1 MKRTC
6 KQCGKE
12 FVITQSE
19 INFYKSKNLSIPK
32 RCKECRQSNKQN
44 NKNRSANASRQESYV
59 PAAPQRKAKST
70 PVTTAVTI
78 ALVVLA
84 IVYAIFFKEPD
95 STPSS
100 SDSSNAPVSVTE
112 QTDLEFRN
120 DDLLYEHYEKHGREM
135 GFTSAEDYEEAAS
148 DVVENSEALQKTEAE
163 DGDMVYYLENT
174 NEFVIV
180 SPDGY
185 IRTYFLPE
193 DGIDYYNRQ

>member
-32 RCKECRQSNKQN
+32 RCKECRQN
-44 NKNRSANASRQESYV
+44 NKKRNENTGKEQTSMTYQ
-59 PAAPQRKAKST
+59 PPRKTKST

-78 ALVVLA
+78 ALVVFA
-84 IVYAIFFKEPD
+84 IIYAIFFKD
-95 STPSS
+95 DSSSTPSNTAS
-100 SDSSNAPVSVTE
+100 STSE
-112 QTDLEFRN
+112 QTTVNSLQDLEFRS
-120 DDLLYEHYEKHGREM
+120 DELLNEHYEKHGVEM
-135 GFTSAEDYEEAAS
+135 GFSSAEEYEEAAS
-148 DVVENSEALQKTEAE
+148 DVVENEDALQKTEAE
-163 DGDMVYYLENT
+163 DGDMVYYLEDT

>member
-32 RCKECRQSNKQN
+32 RCKECRQN
-44 NKNRSANASRQESYV
+44 NKKRSENTMKEQ
-59 PAAPQRKAKST
+59 PAVTYQPPRKTKGT

-78 ALVVLA
+78 ALVVFA
-84 IVYAIFFKEPD
+84 IIYSIFFKD
-95 STPSS
+95 DSVSTPSNTP
-100 SDSSNAPVSVTE
+100 SSNSEKTTVSDL
-112 QTDLEFRN
+112 QDLEFRN
-120 DDLLYEHYEKHGREM
+120 DELLYEHYEKHGKEM
-135 GFTSAEDYEEAAS
+135 GFDSAEQYEDAAS
-148 DVVENSEALQKTEAE
+148 DVVENSEVLQKTEAE
-163 DGDMVYYLENT
+163 DGDMVYYLEDT

>member
-32 RCKECRQSNKQN
+32 RCKECRQNNKQRKENVAKVEEVTSYQNSRKTN
-44 NKNRSANASRQESYV
+44 N
-59 PAAPQRKAKST
+59 T
-70 PVTTAVTI
+70 PVTKAVTV
-78 ALVVLA
+78 ALVVFA
-84 IVYAIFFKEPD
+84 VIYAIFFNGD
-95 STPSS
+95 SDNTSNTVSNTTTQSS
-100 SDSSNAPVSVTE
+100 L
-112 QTDLEFRN
+112 QDLEFRN
-120 DDLLYEHYEKHGREM
+120 DELLYEHYEKHGKEM
-135 GFTSAEDYEEAAS
+135 GFASADDYEEAAS
-148 DVVENSEALQKTEAE
+148 DVVENSNALHKTEAE
-163 DGDMVYYLENT
+163 DGDMVYYLERT

-193 DGIDYYNRQ
+193 DGIEYYNRQ